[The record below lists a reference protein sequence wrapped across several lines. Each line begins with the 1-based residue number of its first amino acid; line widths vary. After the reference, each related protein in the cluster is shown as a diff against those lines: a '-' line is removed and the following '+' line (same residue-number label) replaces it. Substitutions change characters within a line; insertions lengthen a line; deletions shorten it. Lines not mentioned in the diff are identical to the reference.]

1 MRREIP
7 EWPVKKWSPSPLC
20 SHLILENTVSAII
33 LSDLKPLVDACEHRS
48 SEFAYVV
55 VARVVDRSKAD
66 TIERRDV
73 TVEALAA
80 FLPLRDAAEPVTD
93 RQLADAALACIRVAL
108 CAALGDREKTKLKV
122 TIWGPKGQEQLV
134 SHRVTVVQAPAR
146 EIATVRPASHRR
158 GAFVSSNGPTWRAMI
173 AEAEAAGEPVGD
185 LVRAA
190 AQVAAKAESNGGPQ
204 LPLSRE
210 TMEVLRGSTGIGS
223 AATTLFAAERPST
236 LSRYAGRFLAAARA
250 SVQHQR
256 DVDTER

>member
-7 EWPVKKWSPSPLC
+7 EWPVKKWSPAPLC
-20 SHLILENTVSAII
+20 SHLTLETTVSAII
-33 LSDLKPLVDACEHRS
+33 LSDLKPLLDACEHKS

-55 VARVVDRSKAD
+55 VARVINRSKAD

-93 RQLADAALACIRVAL
+93 RQLADAALAWVRVAV

-122 TIWGPKGQEQLV
+122 TIWRPKGQKQLV
-134 SHRVTVVQAPAR
+134 SHRVTVAQAPAP
-146 EIATVRPASHRR
+146 EIATASPRR
-158 GAFVSSNGPTWRAMI
+158 GRVGAFVSSNGPTWRAMI

-185 LVRAA
+185 VVRAA
-190 AQVAAKAESNGGPQ
+190 AHVATRAEREGLPQ
-204 LPLSRE
+204 LPVSRE
-210 TMEVLRGSTGIGS
+210 TMEVLRRSLGIG
-223 AATTLFAAERPST
+223 TETPTLFAAERPST

-256 DVDTER
+256 GPDGGP